1 MPRKTFVAGDVLQAS
16 EVNTFLMNQSVMT
29 FASESARNT
38 AITLP
43 VDGMVTYLEDTKR
56 YQTYNG
62 TAWVTINQI
71 NSFSDVPGVSL
82 STPTAGQKL
91 VFDGTN
97 WVNLTGYVYVET
109 VYFTSSGTFTKA
121 SYPWL
126 RAIRVRVQ
134 AGGASGAGATA
145 TGSNNTSAGAGGGA
159 GGYAEL
165 FFTDI
170 AALDASVT
178 VTRGAGGGGVL
189 GTAGNNG
196 EASEFG
202 GSGDAWRTRAGG
214 GFTGIIRPADTIPRT
229 VVGGAGG
236 DGSHGDFFIS
246 GGGGGAGLSSGN
258 IDNFAIGGTGGAAP
272 FSGGG
277 RGAGTTSGSGGF
289 DGGAGGNF
297 GGGGGGA
304 MNHNNQSSRRGG
316 NGGNGIV
323 IVELYA

>member
-16 EVNTFLMNQSVMT
+16 EVNTFLMNQAVMT

-97 WVNLTGYVYVET
+97 WVNLTGYVYVDT

-121 SYPWL
+121 TYPWL
-126 RAIRVRVQ
+126 RAIRVKCV
-134 AGGASGAGATA
+134 GGGG
-145 TGSNNTSAGAGGGA
+145 GGGGA
-159 GGYAEL
+159 QSATPGTNISAGSGGGGGAYAES
-165 FFTDI
+165 FITDI
-170 AALDASVT
+170 AGLAASVT
-178 VTRGAGGGGVL
+178 VTRGAGGAGGF
-189 GTAGNNG
+189 GTASGSNG
-196 EASEFG
+196 TDSVFGTNVEA
-202 GSGDAWRTRAGG
+202 DAG
-214 GFTGIIRPADTIPRT
+214 
-229 VVGGAGG
+229 
-236 DGSHGDFFIS
+236 S
-246 GGGGGAGLSSGN
+246 GGGGGAANSGVSLT
-258 IDNFAIGGTGGAAP
+258 FSAAGSGGAAGSSTGDLK
-272 FSGGG
+272 FSGADGVPGAAGVSGNYALGG
-277 RGAGTTSGSGGF
+277 LGGSTALSGASRYSGATSANGQDGKLYGGGGSGAQNRTSGSTTGGS
-289 DGGAGGNF
+289 GAD
-297 GGGGGGA
+297 
-304 MNHNNQSSRRGG
+304 
-316 NGGNGIV
+316 GIV

>member
-43 VDGMVTYLEDTKR
+43 VDGMVTYLEDTKT

-126 RAIRVRVQ
+126 RAVRVKCV
-134 AGGASGAGATA
+134 GGGGGGGGLSSVSGSDLAASGAGA
-145 TGSNNTSAGAGGGA
+145 GGN
-159 GGYAEL
+159 YAES
-165 FFTDI
+165 FITDI
-170 AALDASVT
+170 AGLSASVT
-178 VTRGAGGGGVL
+178 VTRGAGGAGRS
-189 GTAGNNG
+189 GNNTG
-196 EASEFG
+196 F
-202 GSGDAWRTRAGG
+202 AGG
-214 GFTGIIRPADTIPRT
+214 TTSF
-229 VVGGAGG
+229 GALVQAG
-236 DGSHGDFFIS
+236 
-246 GGGGGAGLSSGN
+246 GGGGGAG
-258 IDNFAIGGTGGAAP
+258 DAGGSNTNSA
-272 FSGGG
+272 GGG
-277 RGAGTTSGSGGF
+277 SPSGTLTGDITVEGQHGSPGYRY
-289 DGGAGGNF
+289 
-297 GGGGGGA
+297 
-304 MNHNNQSSRRGG
+304 SSTVIRFGG
-316 NGGNGIV
+316 NGGSSGMGMGAGRPNNNIASGDGVSGRLYGGGGSGTNSIGSSVARTGGDGANGIV
-323 IVELYA
+323 VVELYA